1 MKIMSR
7 HSWIYLCVQRAR
19 GHTIICI
26 RKAKLFSGALSFN
39 LKENRMTWE
48 KPQAV
53 DMRWGFE
60 ITMYIANR

>member
-1 MKIMSR
+1 MDLRLRSG
-7 HSWIYLCVQRAR
+7 LR
-19 GHTIICI
+19 GHTIDSSREDAYPGYSCVST
-26 RKAKLFSGALSFN
+26 F
-39 LKENRMTWE
+39 KETGMTWE

>member
-1 MKIMSR
+1 MDLPLRPAGAR
-7 HSWIYLCVQRAR
+7 HRMNR
-19 GHTIICI
+19 I
-26 RKAKLFSGALSFN
+26 RDGSALPGACSFN
-39 LKENRMTWE
+39 LFQSLSTFKENRMIWE

>member
-1 MKIMSR
+1 MKIMSN
-7 HSWIYLCVQRAR
+7 HSWIYYCAR
-19 GHTIICI
+19 PGWRHTMVCI
-26 RKAKLFSGALSFN
+26 RKAKLFSGVLSVN